1 MAFNADNCKNPQCK
15 VIVDGSELKSSTY
28 YIEAVNVQ
36 VSASSRANSCDV
48 TIVANYDYKNSC
60 IGDSLLKKVTAGK
73 KVRIEMGYSLTRPV
87 FMGYINSVSVS
98 YSEGGVE
105 ISFSCLD
112 ARGMLMGNV
121 SWQTY
126 ENESISQVIK
136 KILQPL
142 SSYTTGV
149 VVNVPGAADKENP
162 LSQNNLDDYQYICQ
176 LATLTGSSFCMPST
190 KLKFVKNV
198 YKSGSRQGTYKWG
211 RDLLSFERNVELA
224 EQLGSVT
231 VSGNSPEN
239 IKEFSAT
246 AKPPSGSGK
255 TGAQLNS
262 LVKGKEREVTS
273 FAVKNQNEAKTYA
286 DSMMFDSAMKMC
298 TGTARVVGN
307 ANLVPGGK
315 IKFDGLDPEL
325 NGDYSITSLTHSF
338 STAGFLTT
346 IGFAKTTA

>member
-1 MAFNADNCKNPQCK
+1 MAFNAEDYINPQCK

-28 YIEAVNVQ
+28 YIESVNVQ
-36 VSASSRANSCDV
+36 VSASTSANSCDV

-60 IGDSLLKKVTAGK
+60 ISDGLLKKVTAGK
-73 KVRIEMGYSLTRPV
+73 KVKIEMGYSLTRPV

-98 YSEGGVE
+98 FSEGGVE
-105 ISFSCLD
+105 LSFSCLD
-112 ARGMLMGNV
+112 ARGLLMGNV

-136 KILQPL
+136 KLLDPL
-142 SSYTTGV
+142 TAYTTGI
-149 VVNVPGAADKENP
+149 VVNVAGEADKENP
-162 LSQNNLDDYQYICQ
+162 LSQNDLDDYQYIIQ
-176 LATLTGSSFCMPST
+176 LAKLTGSSFCMPGT
-190 KLKFVKNV
+190 ELKFVKNV
-198 YKSGSRQGTYKWG
+198 YKSGSQQGSYKWG

-239 IKEFSAT
+239 IKDFSAT

-273 FAVKNQNEAKTYA
+273 FAVKNQNEAKVYA
-286 DSMMFDSAMKMC
+286 DSLMYESAMKLC
-298 TGTARVVGN
+298 TGTARIVGD

-315 IKFDGLDPEL
+315 VKFEGLDPEL
-325 NGDYSITSLTHSF
+325 NGVYSITSLTHSF